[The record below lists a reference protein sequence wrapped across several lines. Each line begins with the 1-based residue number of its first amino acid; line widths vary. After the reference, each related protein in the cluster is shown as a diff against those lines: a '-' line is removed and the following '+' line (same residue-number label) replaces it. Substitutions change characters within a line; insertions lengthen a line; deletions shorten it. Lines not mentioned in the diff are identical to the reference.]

1 MKPLILVIE
10 DDPQIRRFLRA
21 TLAAEDYQFHEAV
34 TAAEGIAQ
42 AASRQ
47 PDLVLLDLG
56 LPDRD
61 GLDVIREIRSWSQ
74 MPIVVLSARGQEKD
88 KIAALDLGADDYVAK
103 PFAVGELLARIRAA
117 LRRAAP
123 FAPDGA
129 DPIVRFG
136 NVQAD
141 FEKRLI
147 TVGGQEVHLTPNEY
161 KLLQV
166 LIKHAG
172 RVVTQRQLLNEVWG
186 PQHTEQSQYLR
197 VYVAQLRRKLEQ
209 DPARPRYLQTEPGV
223 GYRLSFDRSSYALK
237 SLPSYVE

>member
-1 MKPLILVIE
+1 MKPLVLMIE

-21 TLAAEDYQFHEAV
+21 ALAAEDYQFHEAL
-34 TAAEGIAQ
+34 TAEEGIAQ

-61 GLDVIREIRSWSQ
+61 GLEVIRGIRLWSQ

-123 FAPDGA
+123 MAPDGP
-129 DPIVRFG
+129 DTVIRFG
-136 NVQAD
+136 EVQAD
-141 FEKRLI
+141 FEKRSI
-147 TVGGQEVHLTPNEY
+147 TVGSKEVHLTPNEY

-197 VYVAQLRRKLEQ
+197 VYVAQLRRKLER

-223 GYRLSFDRSSYALK
+223 GYRLILDS
-237 SLPSYVE
+237 

>member
-1 MKPLILVIE
+1 MKPLVLMIE

-21 TLAAEDYQFHEAV
+21 ALAAEDYQFHEAL
-34 TAAEGIAQ
+34 TAEEGIAQ
-42 AASRQ
+42 AAARQ

-61 GLDVIREIRSWSQ
+61 GLEVIRGIRLWSQ

-123 FAPDGA
+123 LAADGA
-129 DPIVRFG
+129 DTVIRFG
-136 NVQAD
+136 TVQAD
-141 FEKRLI
+141 FEKRVI
-147 TVGGQEVHLTPNEY
+147 TVGGEEVHLTPNEY

-197 VYVAQLRRKLEQ
+197 VYVAQLRRKLER

-223 GYRLSFDRSSYALK
+223 GYRLTLDS
-237 SLPSYVE
+237 

>member
-1 MKPLILVIE
+1 MKPLVLVIE

-34 TAAEGIAQ
+34 TAAEGSAQ
-42 AASRQ
+42 AAARQ

-123 FAPDGA
+123 LAQDGA
-129 DPIVRFG
+129 DPVIRFG
-136 NVQAD
+136 NVEAD

-223 GYRLSFDRSSYALK
+223 GYRLSFDPQS
-237 SLPSYVE
+237 

>member
-21 TLAAEDYQFHEAV
+21 TLAAEEYQSHEAV

-42 AASRQ
+42 AAARQ

-61 GLDVIREIRSWSQ
+61 GLDIIREIRSWSQ

-117 LRRAAP
+117 LRRASP
-123 FAPDGA
+123 LAPDGA

-166 LIKHAG
+166 LIKYAG

-223 GYRLSFDRSSYALK
+223 GYRLSFDR
-237 SLPSYVE
+237 

>member
-1 MKPLILVIE
+1 MKPLVLMIE

-21 TLAAEDYQFHEAV
+21 ALAAEDYQFHEAL
-34 TAAEGIAQ
+34 TAEEGIAQ
-42 AASRQ
+42 AAARQ

-61 GLDVIREIRSWSQ
+61 GLEVIRGIRLWSQ

-123 FAPDGA
+123 LAADGA
-129 DPIVRFG
+129 DTVIRFG
-136 NVQAD
+136 TVQAD
-141 FEKRLI
+141 FEKRVI
-147 TVGGQEVHLTPNEY
+147 TVGGEEVHLTPNEY

-197 VYVAQLRRKLEQ
+197 VYVAQLRRKLER

-223 GYRLSFDRSSYALK
+223 GYRLNLDS
-237 SLPSYVE
+237 

>member
-1 MKPLILVIE
+1 MKPLVLMIE

-21 TLAAEDYQFHEAV
+21 ALAAEDYQFHEAL
-34 TAAEGIAQ
+34 TAEEGIAQ
-42 AASRQ
+42 AAARQ

-61 GLDVIREIRSWSQ
+61 GLEVIRGIRLWSQ

-123 FAPDGA
+123 VAADGA
-129 DPIVRFG
+129 DGVIRFG
-136 NVQAD
+136 DVRAD
-141 FEKRLI
+141 FEKRII
-147 TVGGQEVHLTPNEY
+147 TVSGEEVHLTPNEY

-197 VYVAQLRRKLEQ
+197 VYVAQLRRKLER
-209 DPARPRYLQTEPGV
+209 DPARPRHLQTEPGV
-223 GYRLSFDRSSYALK
+223 GYRLTLDS
-237 SLPSYVE
+237 

>member
-1 MKPLILVIE
+1 MKPLVLMIE

-21 TLAAEDYQFHEAV
+21 ALAAEEYQFHEAL
-34 TAAEGIAQ
+34 TAEEGIAQ
-42 AASRQ
+42 AAARQ

-61 GLDVIREIRSWSQ
+61 GLDVIRGIRQWSQ

-123 FAPDGA
+123 VAVDGA
-129 DPIVRFG
+129 DCVIRFG
-136 NVQAD
+136 DVQAD
-141 FEKRLI
+141 FVKRLI
-147 TVGGQEVHLTPNEY
+147 TVGGEEVHLTPNEY

-197 VYVAQLRRKLEQ
+197 VYVAQLRRKLER
-209 DPARPRYLQTEPGV
+209 DPARPRHLQTEPGV
-223 GYRLSFDRSSYALK
+223 GYRLTLDS
-237 SLPSYVE
+237 

>member
-1 MKPLILVIE
+1 MKPLVLVIE

-21 TLAAEDYQFHEAV
+21 TLAAEDYQFHEAL

-42 AASRQ
+42 AAARQ

-61 GLDVIREIRSWSQ
+61 GIDVIREIRSWSQ

-123 FAPDGA
+123 LAPDGA
-129 DPIVRFG
+129 DTTIRFG
-136 NVQAD
+136 NVEAD
-141 FEKRLI
+141 FEKRQV

-161 KLLQV
+161 KLFQV

-223 GYRLSFDRSSYALK
+223 GYRLSFD
-237 SLPSYVE
+237 P

>member
-21 TLAAEDYQFHEAV
+21 TLAAEDYQFHEAI

-42 AASRQ
+42 AAARQ

-61 GLDVIREIRSWSQ
+61 GLEVIRGIRLWSQ

-117 LRRAAP
+117 LRRSSTRA
-123 FAPDGA
+123 DGA
-129 DPIVRFG
+129 GPVVRFG
-136 NVQAD
+136 PVEVD
-141 FEKRLI
+141 LEKR
-147 TVGGQEVHLTPNEY
+147 VVRVEAQEVHLTPNEY

-166 LIKHAG
+166 LIQHAG
-172 RVVTQRQLLNEVWG
+172 KVLTQRQLLNEVWG
-186 PQHTEQSQYLR
+186 PQHTEQAQYLR

-223 GYRLSFDRSSYALK
+223 GYRLSFD
-237 SLPSYVE
+237 P

>member
-42 AASRQ
+42 AAARQ

-61 GLDVIREIRSWSQ
+61 GLDVIREIRCWSQ

-88 KIAALDLGADDYVAK
+88 KIDALDLGADDYVAK
-103 PFAVGELLARIRAA
+103 PFAVGELLARIRAT

-123 FAPDGA
+123 LAPDGV

-141 FEKRLI
+141 FEKRII

-209 DPARPRYLQTEPGV
+209 DPARPRYLQTEPGI
-223 GYRLSFDRSSYALK
+223 GYRLSFDR
-237 SLPSYVE
+237 

>member
-1 MKPLILVIE
+1 MKPLVLMIE

-21 TLAAEDYQFHEAV
+21 ALAAEDYQFHEAL
-34 TAAEGIAQ
+34 TAEEGIAQ
-42 AASRQ
+42 AAARQ

-61 GLDVIREIRSWSQ
+61 GLEVIRGIRRWSQ

-123 FAPDGA
+123 LAADGA
-129 DPIVRFG
+129 DTVIRFG
-136 NVQAD
+136 DVQAD
-141 FEKRLI
+141 FEKRSI
-147 TVGGQEVHLTPNEY
+147 TVRGEEVHLTPNEY

-197 VYVAQLRRKLEQ
+197 VYVAQLRRKLERE
-209 DPARPRYLQTEPGV
+209 PARPRHLQTEPGV
-223 GYRLSFDRSSYALK
+223 GYRLSLDYTDGDS
-237 SLPSYVE
+237 